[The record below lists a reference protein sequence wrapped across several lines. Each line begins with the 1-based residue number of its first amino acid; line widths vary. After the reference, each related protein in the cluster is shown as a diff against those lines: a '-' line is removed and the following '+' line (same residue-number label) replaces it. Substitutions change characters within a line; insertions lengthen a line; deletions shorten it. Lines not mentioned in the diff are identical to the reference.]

1 MKFGALTHIGPL
13 PQTDRLNFELLKIQ
27 EGGGRR
33 LENHKNRDISAEGYR
48 CILVPRS
55 WRKVK
60 VFISDNLYGCL
71 STQRTA

>member
-48 CILVPRS
+48 SLRNFVR
-55 WRKVK
+55 
-60 VFISDNLYGCL
+60 
-71 STQRTA
+71 